1 MPSIQDN
8 HLINNNTAM
17 PYKEYKPEKLY
28 YSIGEVA
35 GILGESTS
43 LVRFWSD
50 TFSDFVRPERNRK
63 GNRRF
68 TPADVENLKIIHH
81 LVKDLKMTLDGAA
94 ARMRH
99 NREGLDHRTEVIGR
113 LRGIR
118 ESLLEISKNLG

>member
-1 MPSIQDN
+1 
-8 HLINNNTAM
+8 M

-35 GILGESTS
+35 EILGESTS

-50 TFSDFVRPERNRK
+50 TFTDFVKPERNRK
-63 GNRRF
+63 GNH
-68 TPADVENLKIIHH
+68 PSDVENLKIIHH

-94 ARMRH
+94 ARMKN
-99 NREGLDHRTEVIGR
+99 NREGLDNRTEVVAR

-118 ESLLEISKNLG
+118 ESLLEISKSLG

>member
-1 MPSIQDN
+1 
-8 HLINNNTAM
+8 M

-35 GILGESTS
+35 EILGESTS

-94 ARMRH
+94 SRMKN
-99 NREGLDHRTEVIGR
+99 NREGLDRRSEVVDR

-118 ESLLEISKNLG
+118 ESLLDISKSLC

>member
-1 MPSIQDN
+1 
-8 HLINNNTAM
+8 M

-35 GILGESTS
+35 DILGESTS

-50 TFSDFVRPERNRK
+50 TFSDFVKPERNKK
-63 GNRRF
+63 GNRKF
-68 TPADVENLKIIHH
+68 TPSDVESLKVIHH

-94 ARMRH
+94 ARMKVDRS
-99 NREGLDHRTEVIGR
+99 GLDKKTEVVGR

-118 ESLLEISKNLG
+118 ESLLEISKSLSE

>member
-1 MPSIQDN
+1 
-8 HLINNNTAM
+8 M

-50 TFSDFVRPERNRK
+50 TFTDFVKPERNRK

-68 TPADVENLKIIHH
+68 HPSDVENLKIIHH

-94 ARMRH
+94 ARMKD
-99 NREGLDHRTEVIGR
+99 NREGLDNRTEVIGR
-113 LRGIR
+113 LRGIK
-118 ESLLEISKNLG
+118 ESLLEISKSLG

>member
-1 MPSIQDN
+1 
-8 HLINNNTAM
+8 M

-35 GILGESTS
+35 ELLGESTS

-68 TPADVENLKIIHH
+68 TRTDVDTLRLIHH
-81 LVKDLKMTLDGAA
+81 LVKDMKMTLEGAA
-94 ARMRH
+94 ARLRN
-99 NREGLDHRTEVIGR
+99 NREGLDNRAEVVER

-118 ESLLEISKNLG
+118 ESLLEISQSLNK